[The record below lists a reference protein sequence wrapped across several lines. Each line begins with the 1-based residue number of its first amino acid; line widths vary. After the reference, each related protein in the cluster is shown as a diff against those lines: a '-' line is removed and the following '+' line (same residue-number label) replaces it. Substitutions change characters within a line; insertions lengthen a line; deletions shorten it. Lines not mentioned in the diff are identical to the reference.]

1 MEKRLATI
9 RQEVAAMT
17 GGLFGIIAVPFEEN
31 SELQR
36 QVLAAFAFGMIFAA
50 GKLKGRDS
58 QSAPLKVHD
67 PP

>member
-1 MEKRLATI
+1 
-9 RQEVAAMT
+9 MT